1 MSTEV
6 LRETGKRRI
15 AVDRVLQLLEGPLT
29 ACVASLALIALLAGG
44 RSTNWDIANH
54 VGIYRPGRDTPQ
66 GDVR

>member
-1 MSTEV
+1 MPIEV

-29 ACVASLALIALLAGG
+29 TYVVGLALIALIAGG
-44 RSTNWDIANH
+44 RSTYWDIAIH
-54 VGIYRPGRDTPQ
+54 VGIHTLGAHPPQ